1 MTTGPDD
8 GLYWPPVL
16 WPVLAHAPRDWGLT
30 SSTHRCTKP
39 FQQTEP
45 MSCLHYATHSP
56 GLYLATPDADPFLP
70 WIFVVVGREGSAS
83 GVRCGSVL
91 QRCRGG
97 AESAGEIR
105 DSGSDP
111 IVRVTARVRSRLRSA
126 RVTLDL
132 GADLKLHLTLVNV
145 DWREWIRTSLTLFRP
160 GHCQVGCHF
169 RSSSWV
175 LLWMGGPGGKD

>member
-1 MTTGPDD
+1 MVCIGRLSFGRSLPM
-8 GLYWPPVL
+8 PPKIGASPHLPTDVQNRFNKL
-16 WPVLAHAPRDWGLT
+16 NPCLVCTLHQIRIALAWFCGG
-30 SSTHRCTKP
+30 
-39 FQQTEP
+39 F
-45 MSCLHYATHSP
+45 
-56 GLYLATPDADPFLP
+56 ATPDADPFLP